1 MFVSL
6 HSYLILQLIIVNL
19 EQTLKY
25 NLLHQKS
32 QYNLFKLYHGLC
44 LS

>member
-6 HSYLILQLIIVNL
+6 RSYLILQLIIFNL

-25 NLLHQKS
+25 NLLHQKN
-32 QYNLFKLYHGLC
+32 QYNLFAIP
-44 LS
+44 